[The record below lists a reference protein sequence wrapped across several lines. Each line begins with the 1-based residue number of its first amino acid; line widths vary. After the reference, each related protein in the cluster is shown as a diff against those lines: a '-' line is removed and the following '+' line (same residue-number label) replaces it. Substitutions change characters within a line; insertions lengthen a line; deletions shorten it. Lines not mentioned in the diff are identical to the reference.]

1 LIESSHLVTS
11 PFFLGTASGE
21 NLKNKKRTIYLC
33 LSFQNRNGEVPGMQD
48 DKIVRIEHLSKKFGK
63 LEVLKDVSFDVS
75 VGERVVIMGPSGT
88 GKSTLLKCINFVE
101 EYDGGQIII
110 EDKLMGY
117 IIDEQGR
124 KKRAPKERIIEMRKK
139 IGMVFQSFNLFP
151 HLTVIENITKAPI
164 LTKRQKKKEA
174 IEKAMELLK
183 EVNLSDKM
191 NAYPVKLSGGQQQRV
206 AIARALAMEPK
217 IMLFDEVTSAL
228 DPALIREVLEVL
240 IKLAKKGLTMI
251 IITHELKFAE
261 NIADRILFLDQGYL
275 VEEGLPKEILYNPK
289 TSSTRKFLTGFY

>member
-1 LIESSHLVTS
+1 
-11 PFFLGTASGE
+11 
-21 NLKNKKRTIYLC
+21 
-33 LSFQNRNGEVPGMQD
+33 MQD

>member
-1 LIESSHLVTS
+1 
-11 PFFLGTASGE
+11 
-21 NLKNKKRTIYLC
+21 
-33 LSFQNRNGEVPGMQD
+33 MQD
-48 DKIVRIEHLSKKFGK
+48 NKIIRIEHLSKRFGK
-63 LEVLKDVSFDVS
+63 LEVLKDVSFSVS

-88 GKSTLLKCINFVE
+88 GKSTLLKCINFLE
-101 EYDGGQIII
+101 EYHGGQVII
-110 EDKLMGY
+110 EGELMGY
-117 IIDEQGR
+117 VIDEQGR

-151 HLTVIENITKAPI
+151 HLTVVENITKAPI
-164 LTKRQKKKEA
+164 LTKREKKEEA
-174 IEKAMELLK
+174 IAKAMELLK
-183 EVNLSDKM
+183 EVNLSDKT
-191 NAYPVKLSGGQQQRV
+191 NAYPVRLSGGQQQRV

-217 IMLFDEVTSAL
+217 IMLFDEITSAL

-275 VEEGLPKEILYNPK
+275 VEEGPPKEILYNPK
-289 TSSTRKFLTGFY
+289 TSSGKKFLTGFY

>member
-1 LIESSHLVTS
+1 
-11 PFFLGTASGE
+11 
-21 NLKNKKRTIYLC
+21 
-33 LSFQNRNGEVPGMQD
+33 MQD
-48 DKIVRIEHLSKKFGK
+48 NKIVRIEHLSKRFGR
-63 LEVLKDVSFDVS
+63 LEVLKDVSFSVS

-88 GKSTLLKCINFVE
+88 GKSTLLKCINFLE
-101 EYDGGQIII
+101 EYDGGQVII
-110 EDKLMGY
+110 EGELMGY
-117 IIDEQGR
+117 VIDEQGR

-151 HLTVIENITKAPI
+151 HLTVVENITKAPI
-164 LTKRQKKKEA
+164 LTKREKKEEA
-174 IEKAMELLK
+174 IAKAMELLK
-183 EVNLSDKM
+183 EVNLSDKT
-191 NAYPVKLSGGQQQRV
+191 NAYPVRLSGGQQQRV

-217 IMLFDEVTSAL
+217 IMLFDEITSAL

-275 VEEGLPKEILYNPK
+275 VEEGPPKEILYNPK
-289 TSSTRKFLTGFY
+289 TSSGKKFLTGFY